1 MRDEAA
7 GGSPWPDGLTVADL
21 DRDNGRFWKVD
32 LRAYA
37 ERQLRQHG
45 VPSGRL
51 DADDVVQSAWL
62 ELHTAN
68 TEIRWADR
76 YAYRVAR
83 NAIRRAA
90 REGRRTASTAL
101 ASDDVPVLGEAYPT
115 AYEQEW
121 NSPVEYRVLQQ
132 ETASEIA
139 AAKERLTP
147 LQRGAV
153 EGTVEHGL
161 PRSDVAAQ
169 MRVRVGTVSA
179 HRARGL
185 SKLRAELVGLFLLWL
200 FLLSCAV
207 SFALVHPPGS
217 LASGVGGL
225 LVLLVTGVGKL
236 VHSLRREGGRIMT
249 YGAEWLAAAAALGLT
264 ACVVVLIVVSR
275 SADGTPGLDY
285 ASGAEPTL
293 NRSGLESCLVSGYP
307 RCPGNQWWWS
317 TSTDEPLRTT
327 FALDGAGTSRA
338 LRGRLWLDPCGL
350 DDISV
355 RWSIAAGS
363 RQVAS
368 GTMTTHGALESRALT
383 GEVPRQAR
391 TLVLTVRRTDSDSD
405 CHGVFTWDKAGVEA
419 TRR

>member
-1 MRDEAA
+1 MRDET
-7 GGSPWPDGLTVADL
+7 PRPDGLTVADL

-37 ERQLRQHG
+37 ERQLRQNG

-51 DADDVVQSAWL
+51 DADDVVQSTWL
-62 ELHTAN
+62 ELHTA
-68 TEIRWADR
+68 TAGIRWADR

-90 REGRRTASTAL
+90 REGRRASSTAL
-101 ASDDVPVLGEAYPT
+101 VSDDETVLGEAYKT
-115 AYEQEW
+115 AHEQEW
-121 NSPVEYRVLQQ
+121 NSPVEHRVLQQ

-139 AAKERLTP
+139 AAKGRLTP

-161 PRSDVAAQ
+161 PRSDVAAR
-169 MRVRVGTVSA
+169 MRVRAGTVSA

-200 FLLSCAV
+200 LLLSCVAFY
-207 SFALVHPPGS
+207 SLMHSPGS
-217 LASGVGGL
+217 MAGGVGGL
-225 LVLLVTGVGKL
+225 VVLLVTGVGKL
-236 VHSLRREGGRIMT
+236 ARSLQREGRRIMT
-249 YGAEWLAAAAALGLT
+249 CGVEWLTAVAALGLT
-264 ACVVVLIVVSR
+264 ACVVVLVVVSR

-293 NRSGLESCLVSGYP
+293 SRSGLESCLVNSYP
-307 RCPGNQWWWS
+307 RCPGNQWWWR

-327 FALDGAGTSRA
+327 LDLDGAGTSRA
-338 LRGRLWLDPCGL
+338 LRGHLWLDGCGL

-368 GTMTTHGALESRALT
+368 GTMTTHNALESRALT
-383 GEVPRQAR
+383 GKVPRQAR
-391 TLVLTVRRTDSDSD
+391 VLTLTVRRTDSDSA
-405 CHGVFTWDKAGVEA
+405 CRGVFTWDTAGLEA
-419 TRR
+419 TGH